1 MNEGLINIYDFDMLQ
16 MQFRRDYHV
25 TDMIKIKQPTLGQ
38 IIDYGEQNIYALISP
53 FVMNP
58 TSCRVML
65 WDNGIDWNK
74 ISDYELFLSTYK
86 NLIEYDTSI
95 MFGDIDFSALKYYT
109 DKNQNTILFDIDSGV
124 LINEEIYSYMSKYI
138 RTMFNI
144 HPKVEKAKGKTTK
157 EWIIE
162 EEKEKQAL
170 ELKNNKEKKSTLLTL
185 VSSLVNHPG
194 FKYST
199 RELENIGIVEFMDSV
214 QRLQVY
220 ENSIALMRGMYSGM
234 VDVSKIDKNE
244 LNWLRDLYAA

>member
-1 MNEGLINIYDFDMLQ
+1 MSEGIINIYDFDMLQ
-16 MQFRRDYHV
+16 MQFGRDYFV
-25 TDMIKIKQPTLGQ
+25 TDDIRIIQPTIGQ
-38 IIDYGEQNIYALISP
+38 IIDYGEQNIYSLISP

-86 NLIEYDTSI
+86 NLIEYDSSI
-95 MFGDIDFSALKYYT
+95 MFGDIDFASLNHYR
-109 DKNQNTILFDIDSGV
+109 DKNGDDILFDKNTGI
-124 LINEEIYSYMSKYI
+124 LINEQIYSYMSSYI

-144 HPKVEKAKGKTTK
+144 HPKVEKAKGRTTK

-170 ELKNNKEKKSTLLTL
+170 ESKNENNKNSRLLTL
-185 VSSLVNHPG
+185 ISSLVNHPG
-194 FKYST
+194 FKYNIK
-199 RELENIGIVEFMDSV
+199 ELENVGIVEFMDSV

-220 ENSIALMRGMYSGM
+220 ESSIALMNGMYSGM
-234 VDVSKIDKNE
+234 VDISKIDKNE
-244 LNWLRDLYAA
+244 FNWLRDLYAT